1 MDIDMLARADP
12 DYIRLKTIKVLEV
25 CQVGGG
31 YFLGAGNWV
40 SNYIPIENYLAMI
53 RAGKEFA
60 F

>member
-1 MDIDMLARADP
+1 MLARADP